1 MGFLLLSTLLCVVW
15 VKIPYQRCPTVEWV
29 AQRALVGFLIDREW
43 RVHSILPLHSKTLAG
58 ETVTIVSRTKWNE
71 SVRFLTIPWKFSG
84 SKGKGIYFHVKCNE
98 FVVSLC
104 LRPQSYKALQNVEP
118 LSFLGRK
125 GLTILEEMARS
136 IILLDHLIIK
146 CDLPSFFL

>member
-1 MGFLLLSTLLCVVW
+1 MLSSLPSFYSIIFSSTRQVFVKCLLTIMGFLLLSTLLCVVW

-84 SKGKGIYFHVKCNE
+84 SKEKGIFI
-98 FVVSLC
+98 S
-104 LRPQSYKALQNVEP
+104 
-118 LSFLGRK
+118 RK
-125 GLTILEEMARS
+125 VQWICS
-136 IILLDHLIIK
+136 ITLHAATFI
-146 CDLPSFFL
+146 